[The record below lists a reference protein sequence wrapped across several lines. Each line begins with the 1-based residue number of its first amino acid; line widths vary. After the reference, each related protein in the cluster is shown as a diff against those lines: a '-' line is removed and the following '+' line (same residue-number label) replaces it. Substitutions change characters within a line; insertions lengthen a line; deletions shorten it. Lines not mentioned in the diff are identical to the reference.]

1 MSDLHQADVMLLNED
16 SLKTLIRGI
25 TQFQGEFSL
34 ILAVCNYRTL
44 REQIVQKLREQC
56 PVDVSELVLEPSVQ
70 TLYTRLAEEL
80 GGEQPDALM
89 IFGLESVHDLDPV
102 LTATNQIREEFRKFA
117 FPLVLWVTDEILQ
130 KLIRLVPDFHSWA
143 TTVEFQM
150 TTDELIEFIRQA
162 VNEVFAKVLNSHE
175 NIFLDNAAL
184 NLEKGSSRCAELRS
198 TRQELL
204 HRGVKLDPESEAGLE
219 FVLGRVADNSQ
230 VESRHHY
237 ERSLTL
243 WQQAHNLERYGVL
256 LHYLGLWWRNY
267 AVRHRVEEQQ
277 AYDRAKDYFHQSLE
291 VFEQA
296 NRSDLTAKFINF
308 LAEVLHRLKHWDEL
322 EAVAKKALAL
332 HQIYSDPFRQA
343 RDYGF
348 LAEVALSKSLWTE
361 AKQAAQQALFL
372 LTDAAAAISHPSPE
386 QTVLLDW
393 ELSFHQ
399 GWYLFSLAKAQR
411 HLGQLEKAIA
421 TLEAARD
428 STKPH
433 YDPEL
438 YILIL
443 KALRENYFQ
452 QKEYLTAFHI
462 KQERQAIES
471 QFGLRAFIGA
481 GRLQPKQQVTNP
493 ALPSAEPEG
502 EVAQEIASSGRLHSV
517 ERLLERIGRDD
528 CKLTVIH
535 GESGVGKSSI
545 EQAGLIPALKQTP
558 INTRNVL
565 TVLQQVYAD
574 WTDELGK
581 GLAKELGK
589 IQKRFPPIVLKAG
602 EIENDESELGLTSIT
617 LNSTGAILTQLRQNS
632 DYNLL
637 TILIFDQF
645 EEFFFTCKS
654 PQQRKKFYDFLRE
667 CLNIPYVKVI
677 LSLREDY
684 LHYLLECTRFINLE
698 VINNNILDKNILFHL
713 GNFTP
718 NEAKLVIQSLT
729 EKTQFY
735 LESALIDELV
745 KDLAGGINEVRPVE
759 LQIVGAQL
767 QAENITTLAQYQ
779 EQGPKAALVERF
791 LEEVIKDCGSDNQQL
806 AELVLW
812 LLTDENSTRPLRT
825 QDDLKNSLK
834 ELITDTSNLDLVL
847 EIFVKSGLVLL
858 LPSFPE
864 NLYQLVHDYLAAFVR
879 QQKNNEL
886 IEELEQEREQ
896 RKRSEAELNRVL
908 KRQLKVALTGGI
920 LMAVLAVM
928 AGVFGVK
935 ATIGETNAELREIS
949 AASESLFASNK
960 DLEALVE
967 GLKAGE
973 KLRHRFGFG
982 VEANTRN
989 QVVSR
994 LQEVVYGVRERN
1006 RLEGHTDTVT
1016 DISFSRNGELIATA
1030 SNDKTVKLWSRDG
1043 KEIKSLREGHS
1054 DGVTSVAF
1062 SPDGKIIASGSKDK
1076 KIILWNLDG
1085 KQIKTLSGH
1094 GDWVTDVSFSPDG
1107 QIIASASEDKTVR
1120 LWRIDGDGTPITTFE
1135 GHESKVTV
1143 VRFSPDG
1150 QTIASASEDGT
1161 IQLWNLEGKELKPIK
1176 SPASVLSLTFSS
1188 DGKTLLVV
1196 SSDNTLKMWSL
1207 DATLLKTTNNI
1218 SWNTP
1223 VFTSFS
1229 PDDKVLVVDR
1239 HGWGRLWKIE
1249 GSKFELLEDSQL
1261 PTPTGGGFSP
1271 DGKIIALASKDNVV
1285 RLISLQLENFEVQ
1298 EDDRG
1303 RSKIVGFSPSNSPVS
1318 VDNDTLKFW
1327 NLDGT
1332 LAKSIKV
1339 LDDIDSVSFSHD
1351 SQIIA
1356 STATDVTVKIWN
1368 RHGTL
1373 VKTFG
1378 EKALSHEFSPDNQL
1392 IVVVNWDNTAQL
1404 WGAEGQLIR
1413 TLRGHKDRIT
1423 KVFFSDDSQLIGTVS
1438 RDNTV
1443 KLWNRDGE
1451 LIETLQGHKNR
1462 ITKVTF
1468 SPDSQLITTISWDN
1482 TVKLWNRDGKLIQ
1495 TVKEYNE
1502 EVDRWGNALDR
1513 QVTFSPDSQML
1524 FVPSN
1529 YNDVKLWG
1537 RDGKVIQLLKGH
1549 DGQVNSEGHDGQI
1562 NSVSFSPNSQ
1572 IIATTSDDQ
1581 TVKLWN
1587 RNGTQIKTL
1596 EGEFSGKTDVSF
1608 SPDSKLLVTAY
1619 WSTAKL
1625 WSSDGTLIRTLTG
1638 QGDNTER
1645 ISFSPDNQ
1653 TIALITK
1660 DSVSIWGREGK
1671 LIKTIKNEDDEAPKI
1686 SVSKDGKFIASVN
1699 KNNQVELWSS
1709 NGTLIET
1716 LKGHQNKIT
1725 LVSFSPNGQTLA
1737 TVDKD
1742 KIVKLWRTDGT
1753 PIQTLNG
1760 HGNRVEDISF
1770 STDGKTVAVFGVEDV
1785 VKLWNSKGEII
1796 APLKGHQDIINS
1808 VSFSPK
1814 GQLIA
1819 SASDDK
1825 TVGLWRLDGTQLRV
1839 LKEHNGK
1846 VNRVRFSPDGQF
1858 IASASSDN
1866 TVRIWNQNGK
1876 FFKKLEG
1883 HKGAVRDVSFSPD
1896 SQMIASGSD
1905 DGTVILWN
1913 LHNGKREFLPG
1924 HSASVKSVSFN
1935 QNGQMLASAADN
1947 SEVKIWSR
1955 NRTLLKS
1962 FSWNSFSWNSL
1973 GGNNISFS
1981 SDEQKILVWN
1991 SDYHKKLSLWSLNLN
2006 ELLERGCRQVQDY
2019 LKNKPN
2025 ADKSDHTLC
2034 DGIGTQN

>member
-1 MSDLHQADVMLLNED
+1 MTDLHQTDVMLLNED

-44 REQIVQKLREQC
+44 RERIVQQLREQC

-89 IFGLESVHDLDPV
+89 IFGLESVRDLDPV

-130 KLIRLVPDFHSWA
+130 KLIRLIPDFHSWA

-150 TTDELIEFIRQA
+150 TTDELIEFIRQT
-162 VNEVFAKVLNSHE
+162 VNEVFAKVLNAHK
-175 NIFLDNAAL
+175 NVFLDNAAL
-184 NLEKGSSRCAELRS
+184 DLEKGSPRCAELKS

-243 WQQAHNLERYGVL
+243 WQQTHNLEGCGVL
-256 LHYLGLWWRNY
+256 LYYLGLWWRNY
-267 AVRHRVEEQQ
+267 AVRHRAEEQQ
-277 AYDRAKDYFHQSLE
+277 AYARAKDYFQQSIE

-296 NRSDLTAKFINF
+296 NRPDLAAKFINF
-308 LAEVLHRLKHWDEL
+308 LAEMLHRLKRWDEL

-348 LAEVALSKSLWTE
+348 LAEVALSKSLWIE

-372 LTDAAAAISHPSPE
+372 LTHATAAITHPSPE
-386 QTVLLDW
+386 QTVLLDL

-399 GWYLFSLAKAQR
+399 GWYLFSLAKAQG
-411 HLGQLEKAIA
+411 HLGQVKEAIA
-421 TLEAARD
+421 TLETARD
-428 STKPH
+428 STIPH

-443 KALRENYFQ
+443 KALRESYFQ

-558 INTRNVL
+558 INARNVL

-581 GLAKELGK
+581 GLAKELVK
-589 IQKRFPPIVLKAG
+589 IQKRFSPIVLKPG
-602 EIENDESELGLTSIT
+602 EIENDKSEFGLTSLIWD
-617 LNSTGAILTQLRQNS
+617 STEAILSQLRENS

-645 EEFFFTCKS
+645 EEFFFTCIT

-667 CLNIPYVKVI
+667 CLDIPYVKII

-684 LHYLLECTRFINLE
+684 LHYLLECTRFIQLE
-698 VINNNILDKNILFHL
+698 VINNNILDKDILFYL

-718 NEAKLVIQSLT
+718 NEAKLIIQSLT

-735 LESALIDELV
+735 LEPALIDELV

-779 EQGPKAALVERF
+779 AQGPKAALVERF
-791 LEEVIKDCGSDNQQL
+791 LQEVIKDCGSENQQL

-825 QDDLKNSLK
+825 QDDLKNGLE
-834 ELITDTSNLDLVL
+834 ELITNTSHLDLVL

-886 IEELEQEREQ
+886 IEELGQEREQ

-908 KRQLKVALTGGI
+908 KRQLKVAFTGGI
-920 LMAVLAVM
+920 LMTVLAVM

-960 DLEALVE
+960 ELEALVE

-973 KLRHRFGFG
+973 KLKHGFR
-982 VEANTRN
+982 VEEDTRN
-989 QVVSR
+989 QVLSR

-1006 RLEGHTDTVT
+1006 RLEGHADTVT
-1016 DISFSRNGELIATA
+1016 DISFSRNGQLITTS

-1043 KEIKSLREGHS
+1043 KEIKSLGEHS

-1062 SPDGKIIASGSKDK
+1062 SPNGKIVASGSKDK
-1076 KIILWNLDG
+1076 NIILWNLDG
-1085 KQIKTLSGH
+1085 TQIKPLSGH
-1094 GDWVTDVSFSPDG
+1094 DDWVTDVSFSSDG
-1107 QIIASASEDKTVR
+1107 QSIASASEDKTVK
-1120 LWRIDGDGTPITTFE
+1120 LWRTHGNGTPIATFAE
-1135 GHESKVTV
+1135 HESKVTV
-1143 VRFSPDG
+1143 VRFSPDD

-1161 IQLWNLEGKELKPIK
+1161 IKLWNPQNKK
-1176 SPASVLSLTFSS
+1176 SKKTISSLASVLSLAFSS
-1188 DGKTLLVV
+1188 DGKTLIGVCR
-1196 SSDNTLKMWSL
+1196 DNTLRMWSL
-1207 DATLLKTTNNI
+1207 DGTLLKTTNNI
-1218 SWNTP
+1218 TWNIP
-1223 VFTSFS
+1223 VFASFS
-1229 PDDKVLVVDR
+1229 PDGKVLITFD
-1239 HGWGRLWKIE
+1239 GFGQGRLWKIE
-1249 GSKFELLEDSQL
+1249 GSRVKVLDAMVFHS
-1261 PTPTGGGFSP
+1261 PTSAGFSP
-1271 DGKIIALASKDNVV
+1271 DHKIITLAGKDNVV
-1285 RLISLQLENFEVQ
+1285 EVVSLDRENFEIQ

-1303 RSKIVGFSPSNSPVS
+1303 RSKIVGFSPRNFLVS
-1318 VDNDTLKFW
+1318 VDNDLLKDTLKFW
-1327 NLDGT
+1327 HPNGT
-1332 LAKSIKV
+1332 LANKIE
-1339 LDDIDSVSFSHD
+1339 VSDAINNVNFRPD
-1351 SQIIA
+1351 GQIIA
-1356 STATDVTVKIWN
+1356 STAADTTVKVWN
-1368 RHGTL
+1368 RNGTL
-1373 VKTFG
+1373 AKTFG
-1378 EKALSHEFSPDNQL
+1378 ENALPPNFSPDSQL
-1392 IVVVNWDNTAQL
+1392 IVVINWDNTAQL
-1404 WGAEGQLIR
+1404 WGADGKLIATLQGHTNRITKVVFSPNSQLISTVSR
-1413 TLRGHKDRIT
+1413 DNTAKLWNRDGKLINTLQGHKDRIT
-1423 KVFFSDDSQLIGTVS
+1423 
-1438 RDNTV
+1438 
-1443 KLWNRDGE
+1443 E
-1451 LIETLQGHKNR
+1451 
-1462 ITKVTF
+1462 VTF
-1468 SPDSQLITTISWDN
+1468 SPDSQLIATASWDN
-1482 TVKLWNRDGKLIQ
+1482 TVKLWNREGKLIK
-1495 TVKEYNE
+1495 TSEKYNE
-1502 EVDRWGNALDR
+1502 QVEEPLWRNFLR

-1524 FVPSN
+1524 FVPSDS
-1529 YNDVKLWG
+1529 NDVKLWG
-1537 RDGKVIQLLKGH
+1537 RDGKIQTLKGH
-1549 DGQVNSEGHDGQI
+1549 DGQV

-1572 IIATTSDDQ
+1572 IIATTSDNKK
-1581 TVKLWN
+1581 VRLWN
-1587 RNGTQIKTL
+1587 RNGTPIKTL
-1596 EGEFSGKTDVSF
+1596 EAEFSGKTDVSF
-1608 SPDSKLLVTAY
+1608 SPDSKLFVSVSRGGRLV
-1619 WSTAKL
+1619 KL
-1625 WSSDGTLIRTLTG
+1625 WTRDGKQIATLTE
-1638 QGDNTER
+1638 QGDKELK
-1645 ISFSPDNQ
+1645 ISFSPDSQN
-1653 TIALITK
+1653 IALITK
-1660 DSVSIWGREGK
+1660 DSASLWSREGK
-1671 LIKTIKNEDDEAPKI
+1671 LITTIKNQDDDAPQI

-1699 KNNQVELWSS
+1699 KNNQVALWSS
-1709 NGTLIET
+1709 NGTLIQT
-1716 LKGHQNKIT
+1716 LKGHHSKIT
-1725 LVSFSPNGQTLA
+1725 LVSFSPDSQTLA
-1737 TVDKD
+1737 TADKD
-1742 KIVKLWRTDGT
+1742 NIVKLWRSNGT
-1753 PIQTLNG
+1753 PLLTLQG
-1760 HGNRVEDISF
+1760 HGNRVEGVSLGAN
-1770 STDGKTVAVFGVEDV
+1770 GKTVAISGVEDV

-1796 APLKGHQDIINS
+1796 TTLKGHRDRINS

-1814 GQLIA
+1814 GQLIT

-1825 TVGLWRLDGTQLRV
+1825 TVRLWRLDGTPLKV
-1839 LKEHNGK
+1839 LTGHKDK
-1846 VNRVRFSPDGQF
+1846 VNRVRFSPGGQF
-1858 IASASSDN
+1858 IASASSDK
-1866 TVRIWNQNGK
+1866 TVKIWNQDGTL
-1876 FFKKLEG
+1876 FKPLEG
-1883 HKGAVRDVSFSPD
+1883 HKSAVRDVSFSPD
-1896 SQMIASGSD
+1896 SQIIASGSD
-1905 DGTVILWN
+1905 DSTVILWK
-1913 LHNGKREFLPG
+1913 LHNGEHDVLPG
-1924 HSASVKSVSFN
+1924 HAASVKSVSFN
-1935 QNGQMLASAADN
+1935 QNGQMLASADDN
-1947 SEVKIWSR
+1947 SGVKIWGR
-1955 NRTLLKS
+1955 NGTLLKS
-1962 FSWNSFSWNSL
+1962 FSWNGL
-1973 GGNNISFS
+1973 TGNDINFS
-1981 SDEQKILVWN
+1981 SDGQKILAWN
-1991 SDYHKKLSLWSLNLN
+1991 SNYDGKPSLWSVNLD
-2006 ELLERGCRQVQDY
+2006 ELLERGCRQVRDY
-2019 LKNKPN
+2019 LKSNQN
-2025 ADKSDHTLC
+2025 VDKRDRPPC